1 MALYHTHRPQKFK
14 EVVNQKHIVQ
24 TITNQVKKEKP
35 AHAYLFSGPRGVGK
49 TSLARILAKA
59 LNCLKRKKDDAEPC
73 GACGSCTEISSG
85 SAIDVIEIDA
95 ASHTGVDNV
104 RQNIIENAQF
114 RPTRLAYKI
123 FIIDE
128 VHMLSP
134 QAFNAL
140 LKTLEEPPSQVLFIL
155 ATTELHKVPVTIVS
169 RCQKFNFI
177 KISKTEM
184 MEHLSAVGKKEGI
197 SLDEE
202 VLERIAQKSE
212 GCVRDAIGLLDHA
225 MASGEK
231 HITAEL
237 IEFIIPSTK
246 REIQYELID
255 LLNQNDKPKA
265 LALLQHMSEEGLRF
279 DQFAEDMISLLR
291 DIAIYQNNNALAADK
306 FSQHELQ
313 TLEQILKT
321 MNARKLL
328 KLIELFMKRAGQ
340 IPSAPIPSLP
350 LEMLILEWGQET
362 EAQAATKEET
372 KKTNQKKTD
381 KNEENNREPKTIPQK
396 IEAKTDTQRHTET
409 EKPEVDIIL
418 EKKQVN
424 EAWPLVLSAVEKTHP
439 SLVFILKM
447 CEVDSVENNCVV
459 MKASFDFHKEKII
472 ESKNR
477 QTIESAFSEIL
488 KLPVCLRVIVEQG
501 SLDETQKE
509 LQHLASAFGG
519 ELIS

>member
-1 MALYHTHRPQKFK
+1 MALYHRHRPQKFK
-14 EVVNQKHIVQ
+14 EVVNQKHIIQ
-24 TITNQVKKEKP
+24 TVTNQVKTEKP

-59 LNCLKRKKDDAEPC
+59 LNCLKRKKNDSEPC
-73 GACGSCTEISSG
+73 GSCDSCSEISTG

-128 VHMLSP
+128 VHMLSTA
-134 QAFNAL
+134 AFNAL

-155 ATTELHKVPVTIVS
+155 ATTELHKVPVTIIS

-177 KISKTEM
+177 KISKEDM

-197 SLDEE
+197 KLDQE

-231 HITAEL
+231 HISAEL
-237 IEFIIPSTK
+237 IEFIIPSSK
-246 REIQYELID
+246 RELQYKFIN
-255 LLNQNDKPKA
+255 LLNENKKPEA
-265 LALLQHMSEEGLRF
+265 LTLIQEMNEEGLRF
-279 DQFAEDMISLLR
+279 DQFAQDMISLLR
-291 DIAIYQNNNALAADK
+291 DMAIYRYNKTLVADK
-306 FSQHELQ
+306 FSEHERES
-313 TLEQILKT
+313 LEQILES
-321 MNARKLL
+321 MESQKLL
-328 KLIELFMKRAGQ
+328 RLIELFMKRSEQ
-340 IPSAPIPSLP
+340 ISSAPLPSLP
-350 LEMLILEWGQET
+350 LEMLVLEWGQDSQENART
-362 EAQAATKEET
+362 QDTT
-372 KKTNQKKTD
+372 
-381 KNEENNREPKTIPQK
+381 KNENTDASQGKQRKLKPEIPKTTLQP
-396 IEAKTDTQRHTET
+396 EAKPDV
-409 EKPEVDIIL
+409 KPENSANSIL
-418 EKKQVN
+418 EKTKVC
-424 EAWPLVLSAVEKTHP
+424 ESWPLVLSVVEKTHP

-447 CEVDSVENNCVV
+447 CEVDSVEGDCVILR
-459 MKASFDFHKEKII
+459 ASFDFHKEKIM
-472 ESKNR
+472 ESKSK

-488 KLPVCLRVIVEQG
+488 KVPVCMRVVFEQ
-501 SLDETQKE
+501 SPVDEAQKE